1 MRHTSNLFQMH
12 NYNKG
17 TIKAEDRYHL
27 DIAMQ
32 FEMVKR
38 GFVAVSAGYDNSLFE
53 YVNSPGC
60 ESNYFFQGIKDKAR
74 AIFDSTDDNSVISQI
89 CDGSDALANCNRGI
103 ATNGYSQGAQLAS
116 LAANYDAR
124 VSAR

>member
-1 MRHTSNLFQMH
+1 MH

-17 TIKAEDRYHL
+17 TIKAEDRYHF

-60 ESNYFFQGIKDKAR
+60 ESNFFFQGIKDKAR

-89 CDGSDALANCNRGI
+89 CDGSDASLANCNLGI
-103 ATNGYSQGAQLAS
+103 AANGYSQGAQLAS
-116 LAANYDAR
+116 LAANYDTR